1 MLIFRGFSPTI
12 KKWSHSILNHHH
24 SGPVTAG
31 VLRGE
36 KSRFQLFGDT
46 VNTAAR
52 MESTGVAGRIQL
64 SHATAHYLEA
74 QNKKHWLEQR
84 EDSVAAKGK
93 GVLETYWL
101 IPKENEA
108 ENLSSTDVRH
118 EDKATTFDSTVEED
132 CRRERLVNWIV
143 SMLEDRI
150 REVVTR
156 NEAIRIHRDKPKDV
170 RLTSAP
176 NSICLDETVD
186 VIKLPKF
193 DAKADVR
200 AAKTEPT
207 NVRIPLVV
215 EEQLRSCVATI
226 ADTYRGNSFH
236 NFEHACHVTM
246 CVDKFLKRIVA
257 PDVDPT
263 IERSRLASTLHD
275 YTHGINSDPLAILA
289 ILFSALVHDADHRG
303 VSNIQLGKE
312 DEGLAKHYKGKSLAE
327 QNSLDMTWDI
337 LMSDQCKDLRAFIFA
352 NKSELQRFRQVVVNV
367 VLATDIFDKE
377 LNDLRKRRWNRA
389 FSELSNDDQDFRDLR
404 ATVVIEHII
413 QASDVCHTMQHWHIY
428 RKWNERLFLE
438 MQEAFREGRMAND
451 PATFWYQG
459 ELAFFDNYIIPL
471 AKKLKE
477 CSVFGVSSDECLN
490 YAVQNRAEWEER
502 GQTIVAQ
509 LIEKTKTLDRSK
521 SDGLQM
527 DPKGD
532 I

>member
-1 MLIFRGFSPTI
+1 M
-12 KKWSHSILNHHH
+12 
-24 SGPVTAG
+24 TAG

-52 MESTGVAGRIQL
+52 MESTGMAGRIQV
-64 SHATAHYLEA
+64 SHATAHYLVA
-74 QNKKHWLEQR
+74 HNKEHWLQQR

-101 IPKENEA
+101 VPRDKVLDEDDDNPSFWGSSQVEKE
-108 ENLSSTDVRH
+108 SSMMGM
-118 EDKATTFDSTVEED
+118 EDA
-132 CRRERLVNWIV
+132 RRRDRLVNWIV
-143 SMLEDRI
+143 SMMADRI
-150 REVVTR
+150 REIVAR
-156 NEAIRIHRDKPKDV
+156 NEALRIQRDPPKDLILP
-170 RLTSAP
+170 RPTD
-176 NSICLDETVD
+176 SICLDETVD
-186 VIKLPKF
+186 IIKLPKF

-200 AAKTEPT
+200 VARTDHT
-207 NVRIPLVV
+207 TVQIPQIV
-215 EEQLRSCVATI
+215 EDQLRTCIATI
-226 ADTYRGNSFH
+226 ANTYRDNYFH

-263 IERSRLASTLHD
+263 MDRSRLASTLHD
-275 YTHGINSDPLAILA
+275 YTHGINSDPLAVLA

-303 VSNIQLGKE
+303 VSNVQLGKE

-327 QNSLDMTWDI
+327 QNSFDLSWDI
-337 LMSDQCKDLRAFIFA
+337 LMSDNCKDLRAFIFA
-352 NKSELQRFRQVVVNV
+352 NKAELQRFRQVVVNV

-389 FSELSNDDQDFRDLR
+389 FSEHSINDLDFRDLR

-428 RKWNERLFLE
+428 RQWNERLFFE
-438 MQEAFREGRMAND
+438 MCEAYRQGRMAND
-451 PATFWYQG
+451 PSTFWYQG
-459 ELAFFDNYIIPL
+459 ELGFFDNYIIPL

-502 GQTIVAQ
+502 GQAIVQQ
-509 LIEKTKTLDRSK
+509 LIEKVKAWDSSK
-521 SDGLQM
+521 SESSLHQSS
-527 DPKGD
+527 GD
-532 I
+532 MKE